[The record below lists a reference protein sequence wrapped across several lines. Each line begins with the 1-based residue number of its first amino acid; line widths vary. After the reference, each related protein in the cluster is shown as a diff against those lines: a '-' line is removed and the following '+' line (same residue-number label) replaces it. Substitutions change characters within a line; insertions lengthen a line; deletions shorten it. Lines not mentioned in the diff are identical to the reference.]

1 MLFVL
6 TLIFA
11 LSTFMWYIID
21 KFKNLWGGRSWSKYV
36 TIGVSAVFGFG
47 LAFGFKLDVIYSL
60 ELVNEV
66 SIMGHILTGLTLMS
80 GSSAV
85 AEVMEKIKG

>member
-1 MLFVL
+1 MI
-6 TLIFA
+6 TLIIA

-21 KFKNLWGGRSWSKYV
+21 RFKELWEGKSWSKYI
-36 TIGVSAVFGFG
+36 TIAISALFGFG
-47 LAFGFKLDVIYSL
+47 LSFGFNLDIIYSL
-60 ELVNEV
+60 GLIDN
-66 SIMGHILTGLTLMS
+66 ITTIGTIITGLILMS